1 MLRQVF
7 VPLLIAV
14 SLDTGAR
21 LSAHHSFVATYLE
34 AEKGTIEGEVTRFLL
49 RNPHSFL
56 FVSVE
61 DDMGEAQEWAV
72 EWGSRTQ
79 MRGEGIT
86 IDILKRGDHV
96 VVTGDP
102 SRTPGEARLRMRLL
116 ERPSD
121 GWSWGGDFD

>member
-1 MLRQVF
+1 MRQLF
-7 VPLLIAV
+7 VTLLIAV
-14 SLDTGAR
+14 SLVAGAR

-34 AEKGTIEGEVTRFLL
+34 GEKGTIEGEVTNFLL

-56 FVSVE
+56 FVSVT

-72 EWGSRTQ
+72 ECGSGTQ

-86 IDILKRGDHV
+86 IDTLKPGDHV

-102 SRTPGEARLRMRLL
+102 SRTPGEARLRMRQL
-116 ERPSD
+116 ERPAD